1 MGAAKLADVVTRF
14 NREDHKRT
22 KHDSQFSK
30 WKVLIGPHDWE
41 DHSVGKE
48 GVARYRVENLPKTAS
63 SGLYELAINKPSSRD
78 HNGKLDSDKV
88 LVVYLG
94 EADNV
99 RSRLQQYGRTGAHL
113 GRNDSGINK
122 VCGCFEDIFA
132 RGYSIVYRWAP
143 MKNKADARRTEAQ
156 LLGTFDYAWNKGSN
170 GIRRH
175 DDILQKLDK
184 HASNIMKL
192 ANFSKKHLP
201 FLQKQVGIKIK
212 AGKLVSDNNE
222 FGKYKNGENRNFLL
236 QVFNFSRSRPRLVSN
251 HGGSDENETFSCGV
265 VLDDGSICKRP
276 LVEGRKRCAEHKGKK
291 TRGSSTRSSTKSQ
304 PHKEDYPEI
313 EHCSPICGRENK
325 ADALRTEAQLLG
337 TYDYPW
343 NKGSNGIRR
352 HDDILQK
359 LDKHASNPK
368 KLNQKQVGI
377 KIKAS
382 KLASDDSEFGKYK
395 NGENLNFL
403 PQVFNFSRSRPRLV
417 SNHGGSDKNETFS
430 CGVVLDDGSI
440 CKRPPVEGRKRC
452 AEHKGKKTTGAST
465 SSSMKSQPHK
475 EDYPEI
481 EHCSPICGVA
491 MDDGSLCR
499 RQPVSG
505 RKRCDLHKGR
515 RIYSSGSEITSYETM
530 PYAIF
535 NPYSDEKDSNS
546 SLNSNNCSTPIC
558 GVLTCNGTPYKRTVN
573 GNGRCWQHLKYSGSH
588 SSSNYFIPRISN
600 YDSTGTSICGA
611 PTRNGSFCRRT
622 VKGNGTCRQH

>member
-63 SGLYELAINKPSSRD
+63 SGLYELAINKPSSKD

-113 GRNDSGINK
+113 GRNDSGDNK

-143 MKNKADARRTEAQ
+143 MENKADARRTEAQ
-156 LLGTFDYAWNKGSN
+156 LLTTFDYAWNKGSN
-170 GIRRH
+170 GVRRH

-184 HASNIMKL
+184 HASNLMKL

-212 AGKLVSDNNE
+212 ASKLVSDDNE
-222 FGKYKNGENRNFLL
+222 FGKYKNGENHNFLL
-236 QVFNFSRSRPRLVSN
+236 LVFNFSRSRPRLVSN
-251 HGGSDENETFSCGV
+251 HGGSNENETFSCGV
-265 VLDDGSICKRP
+265 VLDDGSICKR
-276 LVEGRKRCAEHKGKK
+276 L
-291 TRGSSTRSSTKSQ
+291 
-304 PHKEDYPEI
+304 
-313 EHCSPICGRENK
+313 
-325 ADALRTEAQLLG
+325 
-337 TYDYPW
+337 
-343 NKGSNGIRR
+343 
-352 HDDILQK
+352 
-359 LDKHASNPK
+359 
-368 KLNQKQVGI
+368 
-377 KIKAS
+377 
-382 KLASDDSEFGKYK
+382 
-395 NGENLNFL
+395 
-403 PQVFNFSRSRPRLV
+403 
-417 SNHGGSDKNETFS
+417 
-430 CGVVLDDGSI
+430 
-440 CKRPPVEGRKRC
+440 PVEGRKRC
-452 AEHKGKKTTGAST
+452 AEHKGKKTTG
-465 SSSMKSQPHK
+465 SSMRLSMKSQTHK

-515 RIYSSGSEITSYETM
+515 RIYSSDSEITRFQTM
-530 PYAIF
+530 PYAVF
-535 NPYSDEKDSNS
+535 NSYSDEEASVFYENHTGMTITTLVSGLDETSPSHVFDWNS
-546 SLNSNNCSTPIC
+546 SLNSSNCSLPIC
-558 GVLTCNGTPYKRTVN
+558 GVPTCNGTPCKRTGN
-573 GNGRCWQHLKYSGSH
+573 GNGRCWQHLKYSGSR
-588 SSSNYFIPRISN
+588 SSSNDFTPRNSN
-600 YDSTGTSICGA
+600 NDSKGTSICGA
-611 PTRNGSFCRRT
+611 PTRNRSSCRRP
-622 VKGNGTCRQH
+622 VKGNGRCWQHR